1 MKRHLAN
8 AAYGVIDY
16 LAFPLGMLIVAP
28 VVLHH
33 LGAAQ
38 YGLWTLV
45 TSVVTIGSVAASG
58 FGDANIQRV
67 SRWLEQDD
75 PVAIRRTVR
84 NTFSIH
90 LVLGSLL
97 AAILLLFASAAAERF
112 TLVTPELNHECFLSL
127 CLAALIIFARALET
141 VCVSTQ
147 RAFLRYAASIRTSLC
162 ARVLTLIIAAFLS
175 ILHASIV
182 SVVAATALITVI
194 GTAWQFYE
202 LAKLMHVR
210 WITPAFHPDVL
221 KDLFR
226 FGIYSWLQAIS
237 AVIFVQIDRIFLGMH
252 LGMQAVA
259 AYALCLQLTQPL
271 YGVAAAGLHF
281 LFPHFASGAGTRHDQ
296 GKQVLV
302 ATLCNV
308 VLVTIG
314 AAILV
319 AFGLPLLRIWASST
333 IAEASVGV
341 LPLAVIST
349 AFAGMGVTATYTLLA
364 HDHSRT
370 VMLFNVVGGTISV
383 CLMPYLL
390 SRFGI
395 VGLAAARLPYGVA
408 NLLLYL
414 PLFSVLAARNLPAA
428 AYEEVR

>member
-16 LAFPLGMLIVAP
+16 LAVPLGMLIVAP
-28 VVLHH
+28 VVLHR
-33 LGAAQ
+33 LGAAP

-84 NTFSIH
+84 NTLSIH

-97 AAILLLFASAAAERF
+97 ATILLAFAGTAAARF
-112 TLVTPELNHECFLSL
+112 TLVTPELNHQCFLSL
-127 CLAALIIFARALET
+127 CLAALIVLARALET

-147 RAFLRYAASIRTSLC
+147 RAFLRYSASIRISLC
-162 ARVLTLIIAAFLS
+162 ARVLTLVVAAFLS

-182 SVVAATALITVI
+182 SIVAATALITAI

-202 LAKLMHVR
+202 LARLMHVR
-210 WITPAFHPDVL
+210 WITPAFHPDIL

-226 FGIYSWLQAIS
+226 FGIYSWLQAVS

-271 YGVAAAGLHF
+271 YGIAAAGLHF
-281 LFPHFASGAGTRHDQ
+281 LFPHFASGAGTRLDQ
-296 GKQVLV
+296 GRQVLI
-302 ATLCNV
+302 ATLGNV

-314 AAILV
+314 AGILV
-319 AFGLPLLRIWASST
+319 TLGLPLLRIWASGA
-333 IAEASVGV
+333 IAEASAGV

-370 VMLFNVVGGTISV
+370 VMLFNVIGGAISV

-414 PLFSVLAARNLPAA
+414 PLFSVLTARNLPVA

>member
-8 AAYGVIDY
+8 AAYGVVDY

-75 PVAIRRTVR
+75 PIAIKRTVR
-84 NTFSIH
+84 NTLSIH
-90 LVLGSLL
+90 LILGSLL
-97 AAILLLFASAAAERF
+97 AIILFAFSREAAERF
-112 TLVTPELNHECFLSL
+112 TLLTPELKHQCFVSL
-127 CLAALIIFARALET
+127 CLAALVVLARALET

-147 RAFLRYAASIRTSLC
+147 RAFLRYASSIRISLC
-162 ARVLTLIIAAFLS
+162 ARVLTLVIAALLS

-182 SVVAATALITVI
+182 SIVAATALITAV

-271 YGVAAAGLHF
+271 YGIAAAGLHF

-296 GKQVLV
+296 GRQVLI

-319 AFGLPLLRIWASST
+319 AFGLPLLRIWASSA
-333 IAEASVGV
+333 IAAASVSV

-370 VMLFNVVGGTISV
+370 VMLFNIIGGTISV

-395 VGLAAARLPYGVA
+395 MGLAAARLPYGVA

-414 PLFSVLAARNLPAA
+414 PLFSVLTARNLPVAT
-428 AYEEVR
+428 YEEVR